1 MDNAFIKQ
9 VLSKIEKISQ
19 LRGQLQGVMFH
30 SDQNSQY
37 SSKSFR
43 QRLWRYQIKQSMSR
57 RGNC

>member
-43 QRLWRYQIKQSMSR
+43 QRL
-57 RGNC
+57 